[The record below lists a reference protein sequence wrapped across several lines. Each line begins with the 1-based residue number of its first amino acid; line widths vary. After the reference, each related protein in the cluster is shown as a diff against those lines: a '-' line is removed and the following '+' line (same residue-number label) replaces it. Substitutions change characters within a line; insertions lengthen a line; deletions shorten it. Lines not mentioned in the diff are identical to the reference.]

1 MVTSKQVVAFDHG
14 YDPES
19 DEPILNSIFSQ
30 YQRVLL
36 ESLLTPFGLDF
47 LIKDQHGGDVDTI
60 HNVRQIGT
68 DKQMTYKNSDNQ
80 KAYEEQPQYN
90 YTAYHDGNKDY
101 GALKRETKK
110 QFQASGEP
118 VIDEYTGK
126 KLYFYTKSAAKGNS
140 DKQASIEHVLTADTI
155 HEDRGR
161 VLSGL
166 SGEELAN
173 AKENLVFT
181 NASLNSSMG
190 ATKENNSVVEI
201 PRYIELHPELDEAT
215 KSRML
220 KKYNNAQKAY
230 EMKLIRAYYSSDKF
244 KKDVTYAAMNVG
256 YRMGVRQALG
266 FVFAEMWFAV
276 KAELE
281 TRDCSEAGFKSYLEA
296 IAGGIQKGYDCA
308 RKKYPELFSKF
319 LSGAIAGALSSLT
332 TTLCNIFFTTAKNSV
347 RIIRQSYASLVE
359 ALKVLFIN
367 PDDYEFGDRMRA
379 VVKILSV
386 GASITVGILV
396 SDAISHTTLG
406 ALGETGQIVQN
417 FCGVFVT
424 GIMSCTLL
432 TFLDRSSVINSLV
445 NSLNQIHTIE
455 TEVNYYRRWAEYFER
470 YAAELMQIDL
480 VQFEKE
486 SEACNAIAVQL
497 DAAQTA
503 DELNYILKQAFQ
515 SRNIPLPWEGF
526 SDFDAF
532 MSHSSARL
540 VFQ

>member
-1 MVTSKQVVAFDHG
+1 M
-14 YDPES
+14 
-19 DEPILNSIFSQ
+19 
-30 YQRVLL
+30 
-36 ESLLTPFGLDF
+36 
-47 LIKDQHGGDVDTI
+47 
-60 HNVRQIGT
+60 
-68 DKQMTYKNSDNQ
+68 
-80 KAYEEQPQYN
+80 
-90 YTAYHDGNKDY
+90 
-101 GALKRETKK
+101 
-110 QFQASGEP
+110 
-118 VIDEYTGK
+118 
-126 KLYFYTKSAAKGNS
+126 
-140 DKQASIEHVLTADTI
+140 
-155 HEDRGR
+155 
-161 VLSGL
+161 
-166 SGEELAN
+166 
-173 AKENLVFT
+173 
-181 NASLNSSMG
+181 
-190 ATKENNSVVEI
+190 
-201 PRYIELHPELDEAT
+201 
-215 KSRML
+215 
-220 KKYNNAQKAY
+220 
-230 EMKLIRAYYSSDKF
+230 
-244 KKDVTYAAMNVG
+244 
-256 YRMGVRQALG
+256 
-266 FVFAEMWFAV
+266 
-276 KAELE
+276 
-281 TRDCSEAGFKSYLEA
+281 
-296 IAGGIQKGYDCA
+296 
-308 RKKYPELFSKF
+308 
-319 LSGAIAGALSSLT
+319 SSLT